1 MTIAEL
7 NMEILEVISRSTE
20 TELEI
25 TENTHLLRQMGMT
38 SVEIM
43 MLISDLED
51 HFDITIPA
59 NSLRGVQIVAD
70 LQSLVLEAIRG
81 NR

>member
-1 MTIAEL
+1 MTIAQL
-7 NMEILEVISRSTE
+7 NKEILAVVSRSTE

-25 TENTHLLRQMGMT
+25 TENTHLLREMGLT

-59 NSLRGVQIVAD
+59 NSLRGVQIIAD
-70 LQSLVLEAIRG
+70 LQSLVLDVIRE

>member
-7 NMEILEVISRSTE
+7 NKEILEVISRSTE

-25 TENTHLLRQMGMT
+25 TENTHLLRQMGLT

-59 NSLRGVQIVAD
+59 NSLRGVQIIAD
-70 LQSLVLEAIRG
+70 LQALVLDVIRE

>member
-1 MTIAEL
+1 MTIAQL
-7 NMEILEVISRSTE
+7 NKEILAVVSRSTE

-25 TENTHLLRQMGMT
+25 TENTHLLREMGLT

-59 NSLRGVQIVAD
+59 NSLRGVQIIAD
-70 LQSLVLEAIRG
+70 LQSLVLDVIRT

>member
-7 NMEILEVISRSTE
+7 NKEILAVVSRSTE

-25 TENTHLLRQMGMT
+25 TESTHLLRQMGLT

-59 NSLRGVQIVAD
+59 NSLRGVQTIAD
-70 LQSLVLEAIRG
+70 LQSLVLDAIRE